1 MSNYEVQ
8 TIKNNDILL
17 KQIEDLK
24 KKLKPVENPIITK
37 ILPFLPYDVNRNI
50 LDKLDIQKQI
60 YLLEKKFYTLFD
72 IFIHNRFTYYTAD
85 GRYDKKSYAEET
97 GQEWVYFRSNS
108 LKDDIS
114 DRYDITV
121 FDYPNDLH
129 YEKLWEFRNRQIVNT
144 YNSTDNYDLK
154 KCLENMA
161 YKFEKIHD
169 ILSDEMFEDL
179 QPLSNIDCYRTNKII
194 HFKYEYFEREYKIFK
209 SNDAINKKQFD
220 RLIENVKSLVINYKR
235 KIVNILNQD

>member
-72 IFIHNRFTYYTAD
+72 IFIYNKFSYYTTD
-85 GRYDKKSYAEET
+85 KPYRKKSYAEET
-97 GQEWVYFRSNS
+97 GQEWAYGESDS

-121 FDYPNDLH
+121 FDYPNNLH
-129 YEKLWEFRNRQIVNT
+129 YEKLSKFRYRQIVNT

-161 YKFEKIHD
+161 EKWDKIHH
-169 ILSDEMFEDL
+169 ILSDEMFDDL

-194 HFKYEYFEREYKIFK
+194 TLEGENFKIFK

-235 KIVNILNQD
+235 KIVDILNQD

>member
-72 IFIHNRFTYYTAD
+72 IFIHNRFSYYTTD
-85 GRYDKKSYAEET
+85 FKYRKKSYGEET
-97 GQEWVYFRSNS
+97 GQEWAYGKSNS
-108 LKDDIS
+108 LKNDIS
-114 DRYDITV
+114 DRYDIRV

-129 YEKLWEFRNRQIVNT
+129 FEKLVLFRNRQIVNT

-154 KCLENMA
+154 KCLENMT
-161 YKFEKIHD
+161 YKFEKIYD
-169 ILSDEMFEDL
+169 ILSDEMFDDL

-194 HFKYEYFEREYKIFK
+194 TLEGENFKIFK
-209 SNDAINKKQFD
+209 SNDSINPKPLNELLYHIKD
-220 RLIENVKSLVINYKR
+220 IVNTYKT